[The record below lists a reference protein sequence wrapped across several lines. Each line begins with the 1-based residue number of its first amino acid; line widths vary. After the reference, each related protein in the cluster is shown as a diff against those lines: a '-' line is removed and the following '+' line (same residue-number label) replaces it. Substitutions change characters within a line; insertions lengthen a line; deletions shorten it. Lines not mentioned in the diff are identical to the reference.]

1 MAIVKNTFLMPAL
14 KLDDQK
20 FEFVFLLDNSTS
32 MRGRRTDLELAKT
45 ALNVRKNSRN
55 HFLFMNDLEKP
66 YTLIHSSANLNS
78 AYLAL
83 TSGYMLLQYHHIQF
97 ELLPSIL

>member
-32 MRGRRTDLELAKT
+32 MRGRRTELAKT
-45 ALNVRKNSRN
+45 ALNVRTNSRN
-55 HFLFMNDLEKP
+55 HFVLFMNDFEKREKP
-66 YTLIHSSANLNS
+66 YTLNS
-78 AYLAL
+78 
-83 TSGYMLLQYHHIQF
+83 F
-97 ELLPSIL
+97 FC